1 MTGFN
6 HVSNIGQRDIVSSLE
21 DNVKSFLDYSFLN
34 IGAFVNVNIPLSNAN
49 SPGSH
54 KLVAVSGDASLPYPK
69 TWETP
74 RKDWIYETG
83 VSYQNSRP
91 TNISGVYVNNAFLPA
106 PTGSGSYGYA
116 LNYTQGRVI
125 FNNNINANS
134 QVYMN
139 YSHRLIQIY
148 KSSDNAWWKEIEKNN
163 YNLSTYLS
171 NNIQLPAIVLQ
182 IVPRSVSIPHELGN
196 TANILQQDMMLHIFA
211 ETSVQRNNI
220 IDILLKQKDNT
231 IILYDINKVIK
242 NNVQPLNY
250 RGEINSQRLNYD
262 QLVSRPLYILNKS
275 YIINSVLSEIQS
287 FSASL
292 HHAVVRWTLEI
303 FP

>member
-6 HVSNIGQRDIVSSLE
+6 HVFNIGQRDIVSSLE

-49 SPGSH
+49 SMGPH
-54 KLVAVSGDASLPYPK
+54 KLIAVSGDAALPYPK
-69 TWETP
+69 TWETS

-83 VSYQNSRP
+83 VSYQNSQP
-91 TNISGVYVNNAFLPA
+91 INITGIYLNNVFLPV
-106 PTGSGSYGYA
+106 PTGSGSYSYS
-116 LNYTQGRVI
+116 LNYPKGRVT
-125 FNNNINANS
+125 FNNNINSNS

-139 YSHRLIQIY
+139 YSHRLVQIY
-148 KSSDNAWWKEIEKNN
+148 KSSDNIWWKEIEKNN
-163 YNLSTYLS
+163 YNPSTYLS
-171 NNIQLPAIVLQ
+171 NDIQLPSIVLQ

-196 TANILQQDMMLHIFA
+196 TANILQQDMLLHIFS
-211 ETSVQRNNI
+211 ETSIQRNNI

-242 NNVQPLNY
+242 NNVQALNY
-250 RGEINSQRLNYD
+250 RGEINNQRLNYD
-262 QLVSRPLYILNKS
+262 QLVSNSSYILNKS
-275 YIINSVLSEIQS
+275 YIINSILSELQS
-287 FSASL
+287 FSAGL
-292 HHAVVRWTLEI
+292 HHGVVRWTLEI